1 MNVTAS
7 ITIQTPKIITVED
20 FVNRRVPKEVVLSL
34 MAPGPAERYLTTKCG
49 KKIALVEQNLFLI
62 NCSKTLQ
69 MELFG
74 RYLPKLYSDQEIEE
88 VYNHLISVLK
98 KAIEH

>member
-1 MNVTAS
+1 MNVTAN
-7 ITIQTPKIITVED
+7 ITTHTPKIITVED

-34 MAPGPAERYLTTKCG
+34 MAPGPAERYLTTRCG
-49 KKIALVEQNLFLI
+49 KKIAMVEQNLFLI

-74 RYLPKLYSDQEIEE
+74 RCLPKLYLDQDVKEI
-88 VYNHLISVLK
+88 YNHLLSILK
-98 KAIEH
+98 KAIKH